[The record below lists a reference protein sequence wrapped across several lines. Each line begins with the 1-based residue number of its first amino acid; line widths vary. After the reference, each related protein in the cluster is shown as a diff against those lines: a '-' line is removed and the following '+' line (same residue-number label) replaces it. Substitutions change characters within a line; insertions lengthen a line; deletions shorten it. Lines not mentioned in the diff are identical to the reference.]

1 MQKRERISIFTIER
15 FLNSDMDIKIPKYF
29 DPNENKTYEADSCE
43 ALRDA
48 WNKKELELN
57 TLVRGTYPGKQLM
70 DSELSGIKS
79 IGYWNIKKLQNWGL
93 NWHTNEGIEIC
104 FLESGALDFLITD
117 KNYKL
122 KTNDITIT
130 RPWTTHKIGSP
141 NVDLSK
147 LHWLIIDVKVRHPHQ
162 NWEWP
167 DWIILNSNDLEELTR
182 YLRQNEKPVWKANT
196 EFRNCFI
203 QIGNTI
209 KHSNFGQ
216 YDSKLKIQ
224 INQLLILLLEIF
236 KEENIELDQ
245 SLMEIKRSVE
255 FFLSSLENQLDEDWT
270 VVKMAEYCQ
279 LGVTRFTHYCKEI
292 TNCSPMEYI
301 NKLRMRK
308 AAEYLKSKPKTPV
321 IDIAFSCGFSS
332 NQYFNYAFK
341 KHFKVSPNQ
350 YRKTSAN

>member
-1 MQKRERISIFTIER
+1 
-15 FLNSDMDIKIPKYF
+15 MDIKIPKYY
-29 DPNENKTYEADSCE
+29 DPQENKTYEADSCE
-43 ALRDA
+43 PLRNA
-48 WNKKELELN
+48 WYKNELELN
-57 TLVRGTYPGKQLM
+57 TLVRGTYPGQVLL
-70 DSELSGIKS
+70 DSELVGIKS
-79 IGYWNIKKLQNWGL
+79 IGYWNIKKMQNWGL

-104 FLESGALDFLITD
+104 FLESGALDFHITN
-117 KNYKL
+117 KKYHL

-130 RPWTTHKIGSP
+130 RPWIIHKIGSP

-167 DWIILNSNDLEELTR
+167 DWIILNQDDLVELTN
-182 YLRQNEKPVWKANT
+182 YLRQNEKPVWKANP

-203 QIGNTI
+203 QIGNI
-209 KHSNFGQ
+209 LKQEKQNK

-236 KEENIELDQ
+236 KTEDVTLDQ
-245 SLMEIKRSVE
+245 SLIEIKRSVE
-255 FFLSSLENQLDEDWT
+255 FFLTSLENKLVEDWT
-270 VVKMAEYCQ
+270 VVKMAAYCQ

-292 TNCSPMEYI
+292 TNCSPMEYL
-301 NKLRMRK
+301 NRLRLRK
-308 AAEYLKSKPKTPV
+308 AAEVLKTEPKTPV

-350 YRKTSAN
+350 FRKAML